1 MVSPHLSFA
10 SAFLST
16 VTVNFLFRR
25 EDEIWS
31 EVICWATLPLIR
43 RIFAPKDKSD
53 FDSALFT
60 NFESKPARPYCLW
73 AVAIC
78 LSVVSFCRA
87 EADSLKL
94 LPALTPLLLWT
105 ERRWEP
111 GTEWTESSFA
121 TQLSENKSIVLMIS
135 LFSVLTL
142 TDGSYRELLP
152 SLVVTSL
159 SYIIYSAFLTE
170 SRQRS
175 VLPTLPSFAR
185 CIDYLAPRVIF
196 VLVLGAL
203 ARVSFIGFPPSNA
216 ISSLLLGITKSL
228 SWTYTAQSAY
238 YTSWSLAA
246 MLSSFSL
253 LSTRN
258 PFSLS
263 SDSQALSHVLASL
276 LSLAQIFGFT
286 PKQVRPTWVLIVA
299 AVLPLVPYSANIV
312 AIRKAQLEAQIFS
325 ESNSHPVEVLFNRSK
340 IEFQQML
347 ARQST
352 TFEIA
357 SRRYQSRYGLDP
369 PPGFEGWFQ
378 MARSLESPL
387 IDDFD
392 TIHRSISPFRAFS
405 GKELQKAVYQAQALQ
420 GMDLWLCRF
429 SSATSK
435 TECSH
440 PRRKFDRH
448 ISQMFNDILVN
459 ATELPDVQFLVN
471 HIDEPRVLDHLHQ
484 DGGISVDSYSHK
496 PVWDLVTKSCGSMHD
511 GVKEEG
517 GIDTFGLPF
526 VTNISSAQD
535 LCQHPDYQGRH
546 GLTSSPVSFRPITGP
561 LPVLSTGALSTMKDI
576 LFPSPAY
583 TETEFIYNDTSD
595 VEWDQKRNSL
605 YWAGSTTGGYATD
618 SNWQLFHRQRFVE
631 VAQNVQKKN
640 YYLRVKDGAAKRVR
654 SSFLDGRLF
663 NVAFTRIFQCERQS
677 CRDQDAF
684 FGTKSWVGKDESL
697 KSKLA
702 FDIDGNGISGRFYK
716 LLASRSVPLKQTLLR
731 EWHDDRLVPWVH
743 YVPVSQ
749 SMEELPELVS
759 FLTLTE
765 YGQRIA
771 KEIAVNGREWYAR
784 SFRQV
789 DLGLYMYR
797 LLLEIARLQDPERMP
812 EN

>member
-1 MVSPHLSFA
+1 MVSPHLSFTLA
-10 SAFLST
+10 LLST
-16 VTVNFLFRR
+16 VTVYFLFRR

-31 EVICWATLPLIR
+31 EIICWAILPLIR

-60 NFESKPARPYCLW
+60 NFESKPAHPYCLW
-73 AVAIC
+73 AVAVC

-111 GTEWTESSFA
+111 GTELTDSSFA
-121 TQLSENKSIVLMIS
+121 TQLYGNKPIVLMIS

-142 TDGSYRELLP
+142 TDGSYRGILP

-159 SYIIYSAFLTE
+159 SYIVYSAFLAE
-170 SRQRS
+170 NRQRS

-185 CIDYLAPRVIF
+185 CIDCLAPRVTF
-196 VLVLGAL
+196 VLVLGAI

-238 YTSWSLAA
+238 YTSWSLTA

-312 AIRKAQLEAQIFS
+312 AIRNAQLEAQIFS

-340 IEFQQML
+340 IEFQQTL

-352 TFEIA
+352 TFEMA
-357 SRRYQSRYGLDP
+357 SREYRSRYGLDP

-378 MARSLESPL
+378 LARSLESPL

-392 TIHRSISPFRAFS
+392 TIHRSIYPFRAFS
-405 GKELQKAVYQAQALQ
+405 GKELQKAIYQAQALQ
-420 GMDLWLCRF
+420 GMDLWLCRV
-429 SSATSK
+429 SSATLK

-448 ISQMFNDILVN
+448 ISQMFNNILAN

-471 HIDEPRVLDHLHQ
+471 HIDEPRVLDHFRQ
-484 DGGISVDSYSHK
+484 GGISVENCSHK
-496 PVWDLVTKSCGSMHD
+496 PVWDLVTKGCGQFHED
-511 GVKEEG
+511 TEAVG
-517 GIDTFGLPF
+517 GMNTFGLPF
-526 VTNISSAQD
+526 VTNISSYQD
-535 LCQHPDYQGRH
+535 LCQHPDYKGRH
-546 GLTSSPVSFRPITGP
+546 GLTSSPVSFRPIAGP
-561 LPVLSTGALSTMKDI
+561 LPVLSTGTLSTMKDI

-583 TETEFIYNDTSD
+583 TETEFIYNETYDI
-595 VEWDQKRNSL
+595 EWDLKRNNL

-631 VAQNVQKKN
+631 VAQNLRKNN
-640 YYLRVKDGAAKRVR
+640 YYLRVKDGVAKRVR
-654 SSFLDGRLF
+654 SSFLNGRLF
-663 NVAFTRIFQCERQS
+663 NVAFTRIFQCQRQS
-677 CRDQDAF
+677 CRDQDAY
-684 FGTKSWVGKDESL
+684 FGTKSWVDKDEAL

-716 LLASRSVPLKQTLLR
+716 LLASRSVPLKQTLLQ
-731 EWHDDRLVPWVH
+731 EWHDDRLMPWLH

-765 YGQRIA
+765 SGQRIG
-771 KEIAVNGREWYAR
+771 KEISVNGREWYAR
-784 SFRQV
+784 SFRQA

-797 LLLEIARLQDPERMP
+797 LLLEMARLQDAGRMP
-812 EN
+812 GN